1 MNFLSKN
8 FLTCLNR
15 KQPSVYILMNFI
27 FAFLFNFP
35 LQVIEQSFIC
45 LCGYSRDQFSDFKV
59 ALIALNFEIFDEIL
73 EFIKWI
79 KLQKIFYL

>member
-1 MNFLSKN
+1 
-8 FLTCLNR
+8 
-15 KQPSVYILMNFI
+15 MNFI

-35 LQVIEQSFIC
+35 LEAIEQSFIC
-45 LCGYSRDQFSDFKV
+45 LCDYSSDQFSDFKV